1 MKKRGEGHMKIEEI
15 LLTGF
20 RGTSSEMLVRK
31 ADSKFLILPND
42 KAKDAQMNIL
52 LQFPVLE
59 CAGLSAQS

>member
-1 MKKRGEGHMKIEEI
+1 MKIEEI

-42 KAKDAQMNIL
+42 KAKDAQLNIL

-59 CAGLSAQS
+59 CAGLSA